1 MVRTRR
7 DPTLIKSLQQAHRIL
22 ARHGWRIDGT
32 IEDGRAFA
40 APANPYE
47 RKLCR
52 LALLAPDIQKRILQ
66 GRQPRGLT
74 LDQLVNGPI
83 PTAWP
88 AQREAFGFT
97 DLA

>member
-1 MVRTRR
+1 M
-7 DPTLIKSLQQAHRIL
+7 
-22 ARHGWRIDGT
+22 
-32 IEDGRAFA
+32 IEDGRAFV

-74 LDQLVNGPI
+74 LDQLVNGTI
-83 PTAWP
+83 LTAWP
-88 AQREAFGFT
+88 AQREAFGFI
-97 DLA
+97 DPAGVFRRRLRAASCLIPDMRG